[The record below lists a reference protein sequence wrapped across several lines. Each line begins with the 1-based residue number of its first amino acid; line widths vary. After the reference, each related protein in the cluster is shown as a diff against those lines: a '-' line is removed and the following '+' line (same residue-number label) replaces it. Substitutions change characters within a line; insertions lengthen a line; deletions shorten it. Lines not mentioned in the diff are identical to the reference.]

1 MSRNPHKRWWKQI
14 VSFYIKENRHEQGAY
29 WSGLL
34 LLYLLI
40 NIISN
45 RPIILFGLPYKWY
58 SKQVVL
64 CGTNEILKVFWS
76 LYSQKRF
83 NLLLH
88 SCDTMRVSWLY
99 IVLGKVE
106 SVQCVSPQ
114 PNNNNQRYFSSCC
127 TRTLA
132 TNNILVLLPLPTF
145 ICLQTLQFELSDLQ
159 KQAGNPPLPQNLILF
174 LQAFPEE

>member
-1 MSRNPHKRWWKQI
+1 M

-64 CGTNEILKVFWS
+64 CGINEIFKVFWS

-114 PNNNNQRYFSSCC
+114 PTDNQTITTSIISRPVAHLPLQQTTSSFYC
-127 TRTLA
+127 
-132 TNNILVLLPLPTF
+132 LPTF
-145 ICLQTLQFELSDLQ
+145 ICLYRHYSLNCQTYKNRL
-159 KQAGNPPLPQNLILF
+159 AILHCHRT
-174 LQAFPEE
+174 